1 VKDIQI
7 KIVALLLT
15 AVALTFCYYKVKVLG
30 MPLLPTDS
38 SEVWTVEA
46 KINFRAT
53 GGPAKVQFYIP
64 ENPPG
69 YVILNE
75 DFISSNYGLAT
86 ETEGANRKASWA
98 IRRAQGKQALYY
110 RMEIVPGTTPTLASL
125 DNTPPAFPRVPE
137 YEEPMG
143 AAVRAIL
150 ENARAHSAD
159 IMSFTQSLLMILN
172 SPTPDENV
180 ALINKPGRDSVEWVR
195 EIVNILAGAR
205 IPSRIVYVLPLQDR
219 IRHGQLEPWIEVH
232 NEQEWIAFDPRT
244 GKRGYDPEV
253 VVWRVGDSPLV
264 TVQGG
269 KPPTVEFSIAR
280 HARAQVAIATDFAA
294 KARSAVV
301 EFSLFALPVQAQNVY
316 RILLT
321 IPLGALVV
329 VVLRNIIGLRTFGTF
344 MPILVALAFRETELM
359 WGIILFTIVVCVGLM
374 IRLYLERLKLLLVPR
389 LASVLTI
396 VIILIAIF
404 SILSVKLNLER
415 GLSIA
420 LFPVVIM
427 AMTIE
432 RMSIIW
438 EEHGPKDAFLR
449 GSGSLFAA
457 SIGYVV
463 MTNEILT
470 HMIFVFPE
478 LLLVV
483 LSITLVLGRYSGYR
497 LTELWRFRAMIKE
510 KEAA

>member
-1 VKDIQI
+1 MKDVQI
-7 KIVALLLT
+7 KFVALLLS
-15 AVALTFCYYKVKVLG
+15 ALGLFLCYYKVTELG

-38 SEVWTVEA
+38 AEVWTVEA
-46 KINFRAT
+46 KVSFRAT
-53 GGPAKVQFYIP
+53 GGPAKAQFYIP
-64 ENPPG
+64 NEPPG
-69 YVILNE
+69 YAILNE

-86 ETEGANRKASWA
+86 ETEDEVNRKASWA
-98 IRRAQGKQALYY
+98 IRRAQGKQVLYY
-110 RMEIVPGTTPTLASL
+110 RMELAPSTRTPGPRVTPR
-125 DNTPPAFPRVPE
+125 PVFPKVPE
-137 YEEPMG
+137 YEEPTG

-150 ENARAHSAD
+150 DDARAHSAD
-159 IMSFTQSLLMILN
+159 ILTFTQALLQKLN

-180 ALINKPGRDSVEWVR
+180 AMINKAGKDSVEWVR
-195 EIVNILAGAR
+195 QIVDILSGAR

-219 IRHGQLEPWIEVH
+219 VRHGQLEPWIEVH
-232 NEQEWIAFDPRT
+232 NEQEWVAFNPRN
-244 GKRGYDPEV
+244 GQRGFDENI
-253 VVWRVGDSPLV
+253 VVWRVGDAPLV
-264 TVQGG
+264 TVEGG
-269 KPPTVEFSIAR
+269 KPPEVEFSIAR
-280 HARAQVAIATDFAA
+280 HARTQVSLATDFAT
-294 KARSAVV
+294 KARSTVM
-301 EFSLFALPVQAQNVY
+301 EFSLFALPVQTQNVY

-344 MPILVALAFRETELM
+344 MPILVALAFRETELL
-359 WGIILFTIVVCVGLM
+359 WGIVLFSTLVTVGLM
-374 IRLYLERLKLLLVPR
+374 IRLYLEKLKLLLVPR
-389 LASVLTI
+389 LAAVLTI
-396 VIILIAIF
+396 VIMLIALF
-404 SILSVKLNLER
+404 SILSVRLNLER

-457 SIGYVV
+457 SLGYLV
-463 MTNEILT
+463 MTNTYVT
-470 HMIFVFPE
+470 HLIFVFPE
-478 LLLVV
+478 LLLCV
-483 LSITLVLGRYSGYR
+483 LAITLVLGRYSGYR